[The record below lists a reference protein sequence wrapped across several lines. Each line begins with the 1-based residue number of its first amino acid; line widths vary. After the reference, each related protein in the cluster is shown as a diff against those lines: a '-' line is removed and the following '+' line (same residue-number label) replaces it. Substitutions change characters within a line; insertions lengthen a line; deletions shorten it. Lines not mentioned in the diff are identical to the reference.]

1 MIWCEP
7 SYMKQF
13 HCIAD
18 KCSDTCCA
26 GWEIVLDEDAL
37 ERYEQTE
44 GSFGKRLRQEIKRDG
59 EEAYFALT
67 REKRCPFL
75 DEHNLCEIYQKLGE
89 DALCDICTEHPR
101 FYNWVGDYTEKGL
114 GLCCEE
120 AERLMFAEKAP
131 VYLEIHRD
139 GDEEEISDDLN
150 VLLQIRAEAM
160 SILQNRELEFEERIQ
175 EFLAY
180 MESVQLALEG
190 QEDKLSEGDFS
201 EEELPES
208 ESIESDTPDDEL
220 FEAAFHESEIHEAEI
235 CEPEIHEPEICGT
248 EIYEKMTANLTYE
261 NAQELLTF
269 FQKLDYLD
277 QRFVEILKNAQE
289 NCENIL
295 THGLELLRGDKE
307 RLYEWE
313 HVAVYFLYRY
323 MTEAVYDS
331 DVLTRSRL
339 VAVCLK
345 MLALLA
351 GQIAL
356 TDGYTEKKRDELLR
370 MFSREI
376 EYCPENMEAVFEA
389 IREGCIS

>member
-7 SYMKQF
+7 SYIKEF

-37 ERYEQTE
+37 ECYEQTE

-75 DEHNLCEIYQKLGE
+75 DEHNLCEIYQELGE

-131 VYLEIHRD
+131 MYLEIHRD
-139 GDEEEISDDLN
+139 GDEEEISDDLK

-160 SILQNRELEFEERIQ
+160 SILQDRELEFEERMQ

-190 QEDKLSEGDFS
+190 QEGREEMAAGLTDK
-201 EEELPES
+201 
-208 ESIESDTPDDEL
+208 
-220 FEAAFHESEIHEAEI
+220 
-235 CEPEIHEPEICGT
+235 
-248 EIYEKMTANLTYE
+248 
-261 NAQELLTF
+261 NAQELLAF
-269 FQKLDYLD
+269 FRKLDFLD
-277 QRFVEILKNAQE
+277 QRFVENLKNAQD

-295 THGLELLRGDKE
+295 TQGLKLLREDKE

-356 TDGYTEKKRDELLR
+356 TEGYTEQKRDELLR

-389 IREGCIS
+389 IRDERIG

>member
-7 SYMKQF
+7 SYIKAF

-18 KCSDTCCA
+18 KCGDTCCA

-37 ERYEQTE
+37 ECYEQTE

-75 DEHNLCEIYQKLGE
+75 DEHNLCEIYQELGE

-139 GDEEEISDDLN
+139 GDEEEISDDLK

-160 SILQNRELEFEERIQ
+160 TILQDREMEFEERMQ
-175 EFLAY
+175 EFLTY
-180 MESVQLALEG
+180 MERVQRALEG
-190 QEDKLSEGDFS
+190 QEDEFSEEDFS

-208 ESIESDTPDDEL
+208 EPVERDTPGDEQ
-220 FEAAFHESEIHEAEI
+220 FETAFHESEKHGS
-235 CEPEIHEPEICGT
+235 EICGT
-248 EIYEKMTANLTYE
+248 EIHEKMTANLIYD

-269 FQKLDYLD
+269 FRKLDYLD

-295 THGLELLRGDKE
+295 THGFSLLREDRE

-323 MTEAVYDS
+323 LTEAVYDS

-339 VAVCLK
+339 VAVCMK

-356 TDGYTEKKRDELLR
+356 TDGYTEHKRDELLR

-389 IREGCIS
+389 IREERIV

>member
-26 GWEIVLDEDAL
+26 GWEIVLDEDAI

-44 GSFGKRLRQEIKRDG
+44 GSFGKRLLQEIKRDG

-75 DEHNLCEIYQKLGE
+75 DEHNLCEIYQELGE

-120 AERLMFAEKAP
+120 AERLLFAEQAP
-131 VYLEIHRD
+131 VYLEIHQD
-139 GDEEEISDDLN
+139 GDGEEMSDDLK

-160 SILQNRELEFEERIQ
+160 SVLQDREMALEERMQ
-175 EFLAY
+175 EFLTY

-190 QEDKLSEGDFS
+190 KEDELSEGEYS
-201 EEELPES
+201 EEELA
-208 ESIESDTPDDEL
+208 ESDISDNEP
-220 FEAAFHESEIHEAEI
+220 FEASAHESDINGSEVCESEIQESEI
-235 CEPEIHEPEICGT
+235 SGT
-248 EIYEKMTANLTYE
+248 ESYEKMRANMTYE
-261 NAQELLTF
+261 NAQELFTVF
-269 FQKLDYLD
+269 RKLDYLD

-289 NCENIL
+289 NCANIL
-295 THGLELLRGDKE
+295 THGLNLLREDKE

-345 MLALLA
+345 VLALLA
-351 GQIAL
+351 GRIAL

-389 IREGCIS
+389 IREGRIS

>member
-1 MIWCEP
+1 MIRCEP
-7 SYMKQF
+7 SYIKQF

-44 GSFGKRLRQEIKRDG
+44 GSFGRRLRKEIKRDG
-59 EEAYFALT
+59 EEAYFALN

-75 DEHNLCEIYQKLGE
+75 DEHNLCEIYQELGE

-131 VYLEIHRD
+131 LYFEIHRD
-139 GDEEEISDDLN
+139 ENDEEISEDLK

-160 SILQNRELEFEERIQ
+160 SILQDRELELDKRIR
-175 EFLAY
+175 EFLNY
-180 MESVQLALEG
+180 MEKVQLALEG
-190 QEDKLSEGDFS
+190 QEDDFL
-201 EEELPES
+201 EEEGPES
-208 ESIESDTPDDEL
+208 ES
-220 FEAAFHESEIHEAEI
+220 FEAEFSEGELSESEMQQSEI
-235 CEPEIHEPEICGT
+235 QEPEDYAHGNHG
-248 EIYEKMTANLTYE
+248 KLAAGLTYK

-269 FQKLDYLD
+269 FRKLDYLD
-277 QRFVEILKNAQE
+277 HRFVEILKNAQE

-295 THGLELLRGDKE
+295 TYGLNLLKEDRE

-323 MTEAVYDS
+323 LTEAVYDS
-331 DVLTRSRL
+331 EVLTRSRL

-345 MLALLA
+345 VLALLA

-356 TDGYTEKKRDELLR
+356 EDG
-370 MFSREI
+370 
-376 EYCPENMEAVFEA
+376 
-389 IREGCIS
+389 